1 MTNNE
6 AIAIVGCSICIA
18 ATLIFGIRREQDRP
32 CTCSVGLIHDGLKPS
47 DTPAFTNMML
57 RRIETGLPIVSQVE
71 TNTGPIV
78 FMTNRLTLPDADVG
92 ARPGDVLVMGPI
104 TNISIPTD
112 PVWIPVEGLRD
123 KLTLSNPVVRAVI
136 RMDRNKMIAVELEH
150 VTTKTG
156 LERWIGST
164 NNTMRRVQ

>member
-6 AIAIVGCSICIA
+6 TIAIVGCSICIA

-32 CTCSVGLIHDGLKPS
+32 CTCSVGLLNDGLKPS
-47 DTPAFTNMML
+47 DTPTFTNM
-57 RRIETGLPIVSQVE
+57 
-71 TNTGPIV
+71 
-78 FMTNRLTLPDADVG
+78 TLPDVDVG

-112 PVWIPVEGLRD
+112 PVWIPVEGLRE

-136 RMDRNKMIAVELEH
+136 KMDRNKMITVELEH
-150 VTTKTG
+150 VTTNTG
-156 LERWIGST
+156 LERWVGST